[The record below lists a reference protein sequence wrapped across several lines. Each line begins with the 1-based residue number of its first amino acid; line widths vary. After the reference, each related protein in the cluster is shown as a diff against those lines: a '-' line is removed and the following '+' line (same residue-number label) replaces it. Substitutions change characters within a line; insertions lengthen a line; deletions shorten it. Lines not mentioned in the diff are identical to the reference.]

1 MKRLLEI
8 FIFFFAFTYADSSDT
23 DVNHVIIDH
32 KGNSIQAI
40 IDSIDLDNVY
50 YQSKLKKESEVIDID
65 KVYFIF
71 NDFDRVYH
79 YDWSYYENLR
89 RITNR
94 TGKIIT
100 LDNDSINFKDIE
112 FSSNRI
118 SPEILVHGTNDTSFY
133 MKSLEVYK
141 IQTDYSI
148 LHYAAERGFWYSFSA
163 FILSAAI
170 DTRLKWDDSRRF
182 APQIWDQY
190 NDLLPALNFLNLG
203 PTGVTYASV
212 SYLIPLSV
220 LSSMLWDIY
229 KDKRSFYFHPLEK
242 DTPYPRTMYVFS
254 PKHLVEA
261 FIKKS
266 LIRIEKSKIENYIFS
281 KIRKKIK

>member
-8 FIFFFAFTYADSSDT
+8 FIFFFAFIYADSSDT

-50 YQSKLKKESEVIDID
+50 FQNKLKKESEVIDID

-133 MKSLEVYK
+133 MKSLDVYK

-254 PKHLVEA
+254 PKYLVNG
-261 FIKKS
+261 FVKKT
-266 LIRIEKSKIENYIFS
+266 LVRIERSKIGKYVFS
-281 KIRKKIK
+281 KIRSKR

>member
-8 FIFFFAFTYADSSDT
+8 FIIFITALSADSLDT

-32 KGNSIQAI
+32 KGNSITCI
-40 IDSIDLDNVY
+40 IDSIDLDRVY
-50 YQSKLKKESEVIDID
+50 YKNKKDNEPSQIDIS
-65 KVYFIF
+65 KVYFIY
-71 NDFDRVYH
+71 NDYDRIYH
-79 YDWSYYENLR
+79 YDWSYHENLR

-100 LDNDSINFKDIE
+100 LDNDSISFKNIE

-133 MKSLEVYK
+133 MKSLDVYK

-148 LHYAAERGFWYSFSA
+148 LHYAVERGFWYSFSS

-170 DTRLKWDDSRRF
+170 DTKIKWDDDRRF
-182 APQIWDQY
+182 APQVWDQY
-190 NDLLPALNFLNLG
+190 NDLLPAINILNRK

-212 SYLIPLSV
+212 SYIIPLSV
-220 LSSMLWDIY
+220 LGSMLWDIY

-242 DTPYPRTMYVFS
+242 ETPYPRTMYVFS
-254 PKHLVEA
+254 PKHIVESFIQKTLV
-261 FIKKS
+261 
-266 LIRIEKSKIENYIFS
+266 RIERSKIGKYIFS
-281 KIRKKIK
+281 GIRKKLN

>member
-1 MKRLLEI
+1 MKRLPEI
-8 FIFFFAFTYADSSDT
+8 FIFLLSIAYTNSLDT
-23 DVNHVIIDH
+23 DVSHVIIDH
-32 KGNSIQAI
+32 KGNSIIALV
-40 IDSIDLDNVY
+40 DSMDLDNVY
-50 YQSKLKKESEVIDID
+50 YTKKVDNKSSTIDID
-65 KVYFIF
+65 KVYFIY

-94 TGKIIT
+94 TGEIIT
-100 LDNDSINFKDIE
+100 LDNDSINFKGIE

-118 SPEILVHGTNDTSFY
+118 NPEILVHGTNDTSFY

-170 DTRLKWDDSRRF
+170 DTRLKWTDSRRF
-182 APQIWDQY
+182 IPQVWDQY
-190 NDLLPALNFLNLG
+190 NDLLPGVKFLNLQ
-203 PTGVTYASV
+203 PTGVTFASV

-220 LSSMLWDIY
+220 LGSMLWDIY

-242 DTPYPRTMYVFS
+242 DTPYPRSMYVFS
-254 PKHLVEA
+254 PKYLMHNFLKKTLV
-261 FIKKS
+261 
-266 LIRIEKSKIENYIFS
+266 RIERSKIGKYVFS
-281 KIRKKIK
+281 KIRKNIN

>member
-8 FIFFFAFTYADSSDT
+8 FIFFFAFCYADSTDT

-32 KGNSIQAI
+32 KGNAIQAI

-50 YQSKLKKESEVIDID
+50 YQNKGKKKSESMDID
-65 KVYFIF
+65 RVYFIF

-79 YDWSYYENLR
+79 YDWSYYENIR

-94 TGKIIT
+94 SGKIIT
-100 LDNDSINFKDIE
+100 LDNDSINFKNIE

-163 FILSAAI
+163 FILSAAL
-170 DTRLKWDDSRRF
+170 DTRLKWDNSRRF
-182 APQIWDQY
+182 SPQVWDQY
-190 NDLLPALNFLNLG
+190 NDLLPAVNFLNLG

-220 LSSMLWDIY
+220 LVSMLWDIY
-229 KDKRSFYFHPLEK
+229 KDKRSFYFHPIEK

-254 PKHLVEA
+254 PKHLA
-261 FIKKS
+261 KSFLKKS
-266 LIRIEKSKIENYIFS
+266 LIRIERSKIGNYIFS
-281 KIRKKIK
+281 KIRKK

>member
-79 YDWSYYENLR
+79 YDWSYYENIR
-89 RITNR
+89 RIKNR
-94 TGKIIT
+94 TGEIIT
-100 LDNDSINFKDIE
+100 LKNDSISFKDID

-118 SPEILVHGTNDTSFY
+118 FPEVLVHGTNDTSFY
-133 MKSLEVYK
+133 MPALDVYK

-148 LHYAAERGFWYSFSA
+148 MQYAVERGFWYSFTT
-163 FILSAAI
+163 FILSAAL
-170 DTRLKWDDSRRF
+170 DTRLKWDKSRRF
-182 APQIWDQY
+182 SPQVWDQY
-190 NDLLPALNFLNLG
+190 NDLLPALNIIG
-203 PTGVTYASV
+203 AKTTGVTYASV
-212 SYLIPLSV
+212 SYIIPISV
-220 LSSMLWDIY
+220 VGSMLWDIW

-242 DTPYPRTMYVFS
+242 NKPYPRTMYVFS
-254 PKHLVEA
+254 PKHIIESFVNKTLV
-261 FIKKS
+261 
-266 LIRIEKSKIENYIFS
+266 RIERSKIGRFVFT
-281 KIRKKIK
+281 KIRKRFN

>member
-8 FIFFFAFTYADSSDT
+8 FIFFFAFIYADSSDT

-50 YQSKLKKESEVIDID
+50 FQNKLKKESEVIDID

-133 MKSLEVYK
+133 MKSLDVYK

-254 PKHLVEA
+254 PRHLVES
-261 FIKKS
+261 FLKKS
-266 LIRIEKSKIENYIFS
+266 LIRIERSKIGNYIFS

>member
-8 FIFFFAFTYADSSDT
+8 FIFFFAFIYADSSDT
-23 DVNHVIIDH
+23 DVKHVIIDH

-50 YQSKLKKESEVIDID
+50 YQNKLKKESEVIDID

-94 TGKIIT
+94 TGEIIT
-100 LDNDSINFKDIE
+100 LDNDSISFKDIE

-261 FIKKS
+261 FVKKS
-266 LIRIEKSKIENYIFS
+266 LIRIERSKIGNYIFS